1 MSIRPNRQTR
11 PLVVPVFLPHAGCPH
26 RCLFCNQ
33 QAVTGGSDARPDPS
47 RIRAHIKAFLSASR
61 RRPMVEIAFFGG
73 TFLGLPKTAVDRM
86 LALAAE
92 FVAAGR
98 ADGIRFSTRPDT
110 VDPWRIDWIRRYPVT
125 TVELGVQSLDDRV
138 LSECRRGHT
147 SADAAAAIGHLRRA
161 GFRIGMQ
168 LMIGLPGQGR
178 ASVLETA
185 SLAADLAPDF
195 VRIYPTLVLE
205 GSPLAERYRKGRFI
219 PLSLGDAVEQAAA
232 AYRLFAERG
241 VPVVRMGLQPTAD
254 LESGGRILAGPYHPA
269 FGEQVRSAA
278 LHETLAQALGRI
290 RLRGKSVCITVHP
303 TRESQLRGPG
313 SDHLGRLA
321 ERFSLTGA
329 VAAKDAGLDPDAI
342 RIEADGQIRQV
353 RIF

>member
-1 MSIRPNRQTR
+1 MSVRQTRQTR

-47 RIRAHIKAFLSASR
+47 RIRAHIDSFLSASR
-61 RRPMVEIAFFGG
+61 RRPLVEIAFFGG

-92 FVAAGR
+92 FVADGR

-110 VDPWRIDWIRRYPVT
+110 VDPRRIDWIRRYPVT

-147 SADAAAAIGHLRRA
+147 PADAAAAIDRIRSVGC
-161 GFRIGMQ
+161 RIGMQ

-205 GSPLAERYRKGRFI
+205 GSPLAERYRKGRFL
-219 PLSLGDAVEQAAA
+219 PLSLEDAVEQAAA

-241 VPVVRMGLQPTAD
+241 IPVVRMGLQPTAD

-278 LHETLAQALGRI
+278 LHEKLAQAMNRI
-290 RLRGKSVCITVHP
+290 RLRGKTVRITVHP

-313 SDHLGRLA
+313 SHHLQRLA
-321 ERFSLTGA
+321 ERFGAGKA
-329 VAAKDAGLDPDAI
+329 VATKDVGLDPDAI
-342 RIEADGQIRQV
+342 RIEAGGQRHQV